1 MNQDSTI
8 VWAVAAVVV
17 LAIVVPYVWRFR
29 RRITQDRQRK
39 QEASRLGIDR
49 PSAQFPYIDA
59 NHCIGCGAC
68 LKVCP
73 EGDVLGIFGGTAVVI
88 NGLRCVGHAHCEKA
102 CPVGAIEVGLG
113 DLKSRTDVPQLDEA
127 QRTSVEGVFV
137 AGELGGLSLV
147 RNAIAQ
153 GRRAV
158 EHLAATIDDS
168 QDRSTPGTIDVAI
181 VGSGPAGLSAA
192 LTANRRELSYVVL
205 ERESSLGGT
214 LLHYPRQKMV
224 LTQPVEIEPWGKLD
238 RDEYRKEALL
248 EIFEGIVA
256 DYSLDIRFNQPV
268 DDINREVGS
277 FRICTPSGEFH
288 ARNVILAQGRRGL
301 PRKLDV
307 PGEELPKV
315 MYKLLDASSYDDKNI
330 LVVGGGDSAVEAALG
345 LTRQKG
351 NRVTL
356 SYRREKLVRIKK
368 KNQDAADRAL
378 AGGKLE
384 ALFGSQ
390 VLEIGERHVELRLA
404 DGSTKRMDN
413 DFVFIFAGGIPPF
426 ELLRKVGARF
436 GGEAP
441 LEQPEDGSTAR

>member
-1 MNQDSTI
+1 VNEDSII
-8 VWAVAAVVV
+8 VWVAAAVVV

-29 RRITQDRQRK
+29 RRLARDRQRK
-39 QEASRLGIDR
+39 EEAARLGIDR
-49 PSAQFPYIDA
+49 PSTQFPYIDS

-113 DLKSRTDVPQLDEA
+113 DLKSRTDVPLLDEG
-127 QRTSVEGVFV
+127 QQSSVEGVFV
-137 AGELGGLSLV
+137 VGELGGLSLV
-147 RNAIAQ
+147 RNAIDQ

-158 EHLAATIDDS
+158 EHVAASLGTRRTSTDS
-168 QDRSTPGTIDVAI
+168 GTVDVAI

-192 LTANRRELSYVVL
+192 LTASRQELSYVVL
-205 ERESSLGGT
+205 ERESDLGGS
-214 LLHYPRQKMV
+214 LLHYPRRKMV
-224 LTQPVEIEPWGKLD
+224 LTQPVEIQPWGKLD
-238 RDEYRKEALL
+238 RDEYRKETLL
-248 EIFEGIVA
+248 EIFEGIVR
-256 DYSLDIRFNQPV
+256 DYSLDIRFNQYV
-268 DDINREVGS
+268 EEVTRDNET
-277 FRICTPSGEFH
+277 FRVRSPGGVVR

-315 MYKLLDASSYDDKNI
+315 MYKLLDASSYNGKRI

-345 LTRQKG
+345 LAREKG

-378 AGGKLE
+378 AGAKLE

-390 VLEIGERHVELRLA
+390 VLEIGERQVKLRLA
-404 DGSTKRMDN
+404 DGTTKTMEN
-413 DFVFIFAGGIPPF
+413 DYVFIFAGGVPPF

-441 LEQPEDGSTAR
+441 IS